1 VEKTASYKPTPSA
14 SFRDVACTLLAAV
27 LSYIGAAILSRYLQW
42 ESEPLVR
49 VGSFF
54 LLLLSIRV
62 CMREASVQMPPL
74 RELVAFGVFSCFL
87 ALSVVLG
94 YHIVLEGG
102 FDGTLDQNRIIPYTP
117 LDIVAF
123 FFISATVFVFSFAAF
138 FALRSTGV
146 KSKIRTP
153 PSDTLSPLDAR
164 WVIGLAAI
172 MFVAWIPYVLAYWPG
187 LVFGD
192 SLSSIRQALGA
203 QEWSNHFPVA
213 YTLILKGCIAI
224 TGAIGFDAT
233 AGCALYSIMQ
243 MLLMALAFGFLC
255 RWVTVRACVNGLW
268 GIIIAVLLGLL
279 PHIATYSIA
288 MWKDPLFSAAAVVAS
303 LLLMDLA
310 LSRGYVVRSRWW
322 WMPMFAFSL
331 LAMALLRNNGLYVVA
346 FVSTALLVMAAASWR
361 RDKEHNLVK
370 ATLCGFAVILVAF
383 CITGPLYAAIGI
395 KEAPRAESLG
405 VPLNQMARVV
415 ATGGSMTEDDKA
427 YMDSILPIELYP
439 EAYRPSLTDNL
450 KTDDSFNASALE
462 DGFFEHWLSMLWQNP
477 QLYFESWELQ
487 TCGFWTVNQI
497 DTLASNEN
505 ISGGLPRNLKPLG
518 NEAGI
523 HYENKLGS
531 DELRV
536 TLFPLDEWAVPAGII
551 NWAIVYLGICLLLLK
566 RSGWVIGLVPS
577 LGIVM
582 TLLVATPAYYWP
594 RYEAACYF
602 LVPFYI
608 ATALMLAR
616 SRQTTT

>member
-1 VEKTASYKPTPSA
+1 
-14 SFRDVACTLLAAV
+14 
-27 LSYIGAAILSRYLQW
+27 
-42 ESEPLVR
+42 
-49 VGSFF
+49 
-54 LLLLSIRV
+54 
-62 CMREASVQMPPL
+62 
-74 RELVAFGVFSCFL
+74 
-87 ALSVVLG
+87 
-94 YHIVLEGG
+94 
-102 FDGTLDQNRIIPYTP
+102 
-117 LDIVAF
+117 
-123 FFISATVFVFSFAAF
+123 
-138 FALRSTGV
+138 
-146 KSKIRTP
+146 
-153 PSDTLSPLDAR
+153 
-164 WVIGLAAI
+164 
-172 MFVAWIPYVLAYWPG
+172 
-187 LVFGD
+187 
-192 SLSSIRQALGA
+192 
-203 QEWSNHFPVA
+203 
-213 YTLILKGCIAI
+213 
-224 TGAIGFDAT
+224 
-233 AGCALYSIMQ
+233 
-243 MLLMALAFGFLC
+243 
-255 RWVTVRACVNGLW
+255 
-268 GIIIAVLLGLL
+268 
-279 PHIATYSIA
+279 
-288 MWKDPLFSAAAVVAS
+288 
-303 LLLMDLA
+303 
-310 LSRGYVVRSRWW
+310 
-322 WMPMFAFSL
+322 MFAFSL

-370 ATLCGFAVILVAF
+370 ATLCGFAVILVTF
-383 CITGPLYAAIGI
+383 CITGPLYTAAGI

-415 ATGGSMTEDDKA
+415 ATGSSMTEDDKA

-439 EAYRPSLTDNL
+439 ETYRPSLTDNL

-487 TCGFWTVNQI
+487 TCGFWTINQI